1 MRNRSGRR
9 KASLS
14 RDKGCGVEAVT
25 SAGTF
30 QGCYAEEVL
39 TYDCSACAV
48 RLLSVTVG
56 RPPYRRR
63 VSFGAPALMRH
74 RENIRCGP
82 TRTRRE
88 RGADVPGPKS
98 DVHGLSCLVR
108 EETTSSTKVVLCSRV
123 HLLAIL
129 TWRAAA
135 AISGRLRL
143 LVFWRLGAPSVFLF
157 VFGVP
162 QSEFP
167 LVLSLVR
174 LGPRSL
180 LCVLLSVVSDLG
192 SLFRCSL
199 VWAAWFLVLLR
210 VSLPPGEGHEYFSVF
225 LVLIASW
232 KVFEKVVF
240 VHLLWV
246 TLVGPWLR
254 LALSGCLVEFLAD
267 VAFFRRLAAFFA
279 VCGVP
284 ARWRDLRHVFLSI
297 CRK

>member
-1 MRNRSGRR
+1 MLSS
-9 KASLS
+9 ASLGDIDVACCYGYFWS
-14 RDKGCGVEAVT
+14 S
-25 SAGTF
+25 SA
-30 QGCYAEEVL
+30 
-39 TYDCSACAV
+39 
-48 RLLSVTVG
+48 
-56 RPPYRRR
+56 
-63 VSFGAPALMRH
+63 
-74 RENIRCGP
+74 
-82 TRTRRE
+82 
-88 RGADVPGPKS
+88 
-98 DVHGLSCLVR
+98 
-108 EETTSSTKVVLCSRV
+108 
-123 HLLAIL
+123 
-129 TWRAAA
+129 
-135 AISGRLRL
+135 
-143 LVFWRLGAPSVFLF
+143 LVFWRLGAPSVFLI

-174 LGPRSL
+174 LGSRSL

-246 TLVGPWLR
+246 TPVGPRLR

-267 VAFFRRLAAFFA
+267 VAFFAVWQHFLQFA
-279 VCGVP
+279 GCPSGGEICGM
-284 ARWRDLRHVFLSI
+284 
-297 CRK
+297 